1 MFIEKDGLKELI
13 EKRLEIKAE
22 LESINTEIVEHSEK
36 IKALQGEKTQET
48 QARFKEVNEKINAL
62 ALMEVWNTLKET
74 EMPGEF
80 IIKDDK
86 PFCTVIDITAEV
98 IEQAKSSKEDW
109 TKFLSELAKDTK

>member
-22 LESINTEIVEHSEK
+22 LESINAKIVEHSES
-36 IKALQGEKTQET
+36 IKELQGVKTQEA
-48 QARFKEVNEKINAL
+48 QENFKEVNEKINAL
-62 ALMEVWNTLKET
+62 ALIEVWDSLKET

-80 IIKDDK
+80 ILKDDK

-98 IEQAKSSKEDW
+98 ISQAKNSKEDW
-109 TKFLSELAKDTK
+109 ISFLSNLAENTK

>member
-1 MFIEKDGLKELI
+1 MFIEKEGLKELI

-22 LESINTEIVEHSEK
+22 LEQINAKIVEHSEA
-36 IKALQGEKTQET
+36 IKELQGGKTQDT
-48 QARFKEVNEKINAL
+48 QTRFKEINEKINAM
-62 ALMEVWNTLKET
+62 ALMDVWNTLKDT

-98 IEQAKSSKEDW
+98 IEQAKNSKEDW
-109 TKFLSELAKDTK
+109 TKFLAQLTEDTK